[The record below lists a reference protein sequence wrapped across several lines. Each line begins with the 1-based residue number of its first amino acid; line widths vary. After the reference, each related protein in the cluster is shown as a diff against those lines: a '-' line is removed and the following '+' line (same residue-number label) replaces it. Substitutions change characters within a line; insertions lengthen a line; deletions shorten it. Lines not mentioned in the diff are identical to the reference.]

1 MTSIDKDVLIASLM
15 RRLESVQPGSSKTI
29 FDEIKYWNYITEE
42 EYNKVVPE
50 LKNHDG
56 TKGPKLTVETMKS
69 MIGKTNGAWLN
80 MEPYYNDWALML
92 EINHI
97 MSTSSKFIY
106 EVSSKTGI
114 PSVLICYDL
123 ACGMLKDKNNPRWLR
138 DFFDLEKE
146 D

>member
-56 TKGPKLTVETMKS
+56 TKGPKLTVETIKS
-69 MIGKTNGAWLN
+69 MIGKTSGAWLN